1 MMRAI
6 IITMSISALLL
17 TGCHASRAVFSEHP
31 NEAAMQTASTFDIR
45 VVDAEGALSTSTCY
59 LCRRKAMEQSV
70 ADRFVQENAGL
81 LGDGLRITPRYVE
94 NLLVLDVYGL
104 PTLESAAVEQ
114 AFLDALA
121 GTMAQF
127 YRVKT
132 IGFLFDGEAL
142 AELPNGTRCFIA
154 LDAAEY
160 RTAKTE

>member
-1 MMRAI
+1 
-6 IITMSISALLL
+6 
-17 TGCHASRAVFSEHP
+17 
-31 NEAAMQTASTFDIR
+31 
-45 VVDAEGALSTSTCY
+45 
-59 LCRRKAMEQSV
+59 MEQSV